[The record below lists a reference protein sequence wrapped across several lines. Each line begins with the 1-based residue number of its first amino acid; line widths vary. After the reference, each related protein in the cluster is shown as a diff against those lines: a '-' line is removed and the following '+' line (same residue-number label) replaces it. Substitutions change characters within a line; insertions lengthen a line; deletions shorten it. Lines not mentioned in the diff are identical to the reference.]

1 MTNAHDQPK
10 ASSLDLG
17 PHPDESIARLR
28 WFNLAMGGLH
38 LLQGIAIVA
47 LSNNFRAPV
56 TGSFLDGPP
65 GTPTQLIEL
74 FSIPFGW
81 GVAAFVFLSA
91 IAHFL
96 IAGPL
101 FGAYSRQ
108 LRQGRND
115 FRWIEYALSAS
126 WMIVLIAMLTGASDF
141 AALLGLFGVN
151 AAMILFGLIAERS
164 GQPGGSGWQ
173 LPFWGV
179 FLTLGLFLLIYRPT
193 FSLFLT
199 MPLLVRVLV
208 ATALIVPPGFF
219 MGMCFPLGILTIK
232 DQPQGAIAWAWGMN
246 GLFTVVG
253 GVLSVLFSIYLGF
266 TVTLV
271 VGLAIYL
278 LAYALFSRLRTVALP

>member
-1 MTNAHDQPK
+1 MKLIGFPLYTYSVVVSA
-10 ASSLDLG
+10 
-17 PHPDESIARLR
+17 
-28 WFNLAMGGLH
+28 
-38 LLQGIAIVA
+38 LL
-47 LSNNFRAPV
+47 
-56 TGSFLDGPP
+56 
-65 GTPTQLIEL
+65 
-74 FSIPFGW
+74 
-81 GVAAFVFLSA
+81 VAAGLGSYVSGKRGISA
-91 IAHFL
+91 A
-96 IAGPL
+96 
-101 FGAYSRQ
+101 
-108 LRQGRND
+108 
-115 FRWIEYALSAS
+115 
-126 WMIVLIAMLTGASDF
+126 
-141 AALLGLFGVN
+141 
-151 AAMILFGLIAERS
+151 
-164 GQPGGSGWQ
+164 SGWQ